1 MQEAIAALV
10 IATAALL
17 GSPGPATLSLAAVG
31 ATSGISRGLPYY
43 AGILVGLLFAMLGAI
58 AGLATVLTRWPQA
71 GLVIQSLG
79 AAYILFVAWKI
90 ATAPTV
96 TEDASDDIRHPN
108 FRDGFILNI
117 LNAKAYAAFLALFS
131 QLLLPIDDPIFAYL
145 ASATVCF
152 GVAIVVDAAWLF
164 AGGFLQTIFRNPRS
178 ARLIR
183 IVFGILIVASVIW
196 MLWSAGIAND

>member
-79 AAYILFVAWKI
+79 AAYIVFVAWKI

-96 TEDASDDIRHPN
+96 TEDASEDIRHPG
-108 FRDGFILNI
+108 FRDGVILNI

-131 QLLLPIDDPIFAYL
+131 QFLLPIDGIVLAYL
-145 ASATVCF
+145 ATATIIF
-152 GVAIVVDAAWLF
+152 GIGVIVDTAWLF
-164 AGGFLQTIFRNPRS
+164 AGGFLQSIFRNPRS

-183 IVFGILIVASVIW
+183 IVFGLLIVASVFW
-196 MLWSAGIAND
+196 MFWSAGFAND

>member
-1 MQEAIAALV
+1 MLEAIAALV

-17 GSPGPATLSLAAVG
+17 GSPGPATLSLAAVA
-31 ATSGISRGLPYY
+31 ATIGISRGLPYY
-43 AGILVGLLFAMLGAI
+43 FGILTGLLFAMLGAI
-58 AGLATVLTRWPQA
+58 AGLATVLARWPQVS
-71 GLVIQSLG
+71 LVIQVLG
-79 AAYILFVAWKI
+79 ATYILYVAWKI

-96 TEDASDDIRHPN
+96 TEDDSKNIRHPG

-131 QLLLPIDDPIFAYL
+131 QFLLPIDDLMFAYV

-152 GVAIVVDAAWLF
+152 GVAIVVDAAWLL
-164 AGGFLQTIFRNPRS
+164 AGGFLQSIFRNPRS
-178 ARLIR
+178 ARRIR

-196 MLWSAGIAND
+196 MLAASGHL

>member
-1 MQEAIAALV
+1 MPEAIAALV

-31 ATSGISRGLPYY
+31 ATSGVSRGLPYY

-58 AGLATVLTRWPQA
+58 AGLATVLGRWPQA
-71 GLVIQSLG
+71 SLVIQLLG
-79 AAYILFVAWKI
+79 ATYILYVAWKI

-96 TEDASDDIRHPN
+96 TEADSKDIRHPG

-131 QLLLPIDDPIFAYL
+131 QFLLPIDNRVFAYL

-152 GVAIVVDAAWLF
+152 GVAVIVDAAWLI
-164 AGGFLQTIFRNPRS
+164 AGGFLQSLFRNPRS

-183 IVFGILIVASVIW
+183 IVFGLLIVASVIW
-196 MLWSAGIAND
+196 MVANSGLF

>member
-1 MQEAIAALV
+1 MPEAIAALV

-31 ATSGISRGLPYY
+31 ATSGVSRGLPYY
-43 AGILVGLLFAMLGAI
+43 VGILAGLLFAMLGAI
-58 AGLATVLTRWPQA
+58 AGLATVLARWPQA
-71 GLVIQSLG
+71 GLVIQLLG
-79 AAYILFVAWKI
+79 ATYILYVAWKI

-96 TEDASDDIRHPN
+96 TEDDGKDIRHPG

-131 QLLLPIDDPIFAYL
+131 QFLLPIDNRVFAYL

-152 GVAIVVDAAWLF
+152 GVAVIVDAAWLF
-164 AGGFLQTIFRNPRS
+164 AGGFLQSIFRNPRA

-183 IVFGILIVASVIW
+183 TVFGLLIVASVIW
-196 MLWSAGIAND
+196 MVANSGLL

>member
-1 MQEAIAALV
+1 MSEAIAALV

-31 ATSGISRGLPYY
+31 ATSGVSRGLPYY
-43 AGILVGLLFAMLGAI
+43 AGILAGLLFAMLGAI
-58 AGLATVLTRWPQA
+58 AGLATVLARWPQA
-71 GLVIQSLG
+71 GLVIQLLG
-79 AAYILFVAWKI
+79 ATYILYVAWKI

-96 TEDASDDIRHPN
+96 TEDDGKDIRHPG

-131 QLLLPIDDPIFAYL
+131 QFLLPIDNRVFAYL

-152 GVAIVVDAAWLF
+152 GVAVIVDAAWLF
-164 AGGFLQTIFRNPRS
+164 AGGFLQSIFRNPRA

-183 IVFGILIVASVIW
+183 IVFGLLIVASVIW
-196 MLWSAGIAND
+196 MVANSGLL

>member
-1 MQEAIAALV
+1 MPEAIAALV

-31 ATSGISRGLPYY
+31 ATGGVSRGLPYY
-43 AGILVGLLFAMLGAI
+43 AGILAGLLFAMLGAI
-58 AGLATVLTRWPQA
+58 AGLATVLGRWPQA
-71 GLVIQSLG
+71 SLVIQLLG
-79 AAYILFVAWKI
+79 ATYILYVAWKI

-96 TEDASDDIRHPN
+96 TEDASKDIRHPG

-131 QLLLPIDDPIFAYL
+131 QFLLPIDNRVFAYL

-152 GVAIVVDAAWLF
+152 GVAVIVDAAWLF
-164 AGGFLQTIFRNPRS
+164 AGGFLQSIFRNPRA

-183 IVFGILIVASVIW
+183 IVFGLLIVASVIL
-196 MLWSAGIAND
+196 MVANSGLL

>member
-1 MQEAIAALV
+1 MPEAIAALV

-17 GSPGPATLSLAAVG
+17 GSPGPATLSLAAVA
-31 ATSGISRGLPYY
+31 ATSGVSRGLPYY
-43 AGILVGLLFAMLGAI
+43 VGILAGLLFAMLGAI
-58 AGLATVLTRWPQA
+58 AGLATVLGRWPQA
-71 GLVIQSLG
+71 GLVIQLLG
-79 AAYILFVAWKI
+79 ATYILYVAWKI

-96 TEDASDDIRHPN
+96 TEDASKDIRHPG

-131 QLLLPIDDPIFAYL
+131 QFLLPIDNRVFAYL

-152 GVAIVVDAAWLF
+152 GVAVIVDAAWLH
-164 AGGFLQTIFRNPRS
+164 AGGFLQSIFRNPRS

-183 IVFGILIVASVIW
+183 IVFGLLIVASVIW
-196 MLWSAGIAND
+196 MVANSGLL

>member
-1 MQEAIAALV
+1 MPEAIAALV
-10 IATAALL
+10 ITTAALL

-43 AGILVGLLFAMLGAI
+43 AGILAGLLFAMLGAI
-58 AGLATVLTRWPQA
+58 AGLATVLARWPQA
-71 GLVIQSLG
+71 GLIIQSIG
-79 AAYILFVAWKI
+79 AAYILYVAWKI

-96 TEDASDDIRHPN
+96 TEDASEDIRHPG

-117 LNAKAYAAFLALFS
+117 LNAKAYAVFFALFT
-131 QLLLPIDDPIFAYL
+131 QLLLPFDSANLAYAATAAVVFAVGIF
-145 ASATVCF
+145 VD
-152 GVAIVVDAAWLF
+152 IVWLL
-164 AGGFLQTIFRNPRS
+164 AGGFLQSIFRNPRS

-196 MLWSAGIAND
+196 MAATSGFL

>member
-1 MQEAIAALV
+1 MPEAIAALV

-31 ATSGISRGLPYY
+31 ATSGVYRGLPYY
-43 AGILVGLLFAMLGAI
+43 AGILAGLLFAMLGAI
-58 AGLATVLTRWPQA
+58 AGLATVLGRWPQA
-71 GLVIQSLG
+71 SLVVQLLG
-79 AAYILFVAWKI
+79 ATYLLYVAWKI

-96 TEDASDDIRHPN
+96 TEDNSKDIRHPG

-131 QLLLPIDDPIFAYL
+131 QLLLPFDNRVFAYL

-152 GVAIVVDAAWLF
+152 GVAVIVDAAWLI
-164 AGGFLQTIFRNPRS
+164 AGGFLQSIFRNPRS

-183 IVFGILIVASVIW
+183 IVFGLLIVASVIW
-196 MLWSAGIAND
+196 MVVNSGLL

>member
-1 MQEAIAALV
+1 MPEAIAALV

-31 ATSGISRGLPYY
+31 ATSGVSRGLPYY
-43 AGILVGLLFAMLGAI
+43 AGILAGLLFAMLGAI
-58 AGLATVLTRWPQA
+58 AGLATVLGRWPQA
-71 GLVIQSLG
+71 GLVIQLLG
-79 AAYILFVAWKI
+79 ATYILYVAWKI

-96 TEDASDDIRHPN
+96 TEDASKDIRHPG

-131 QLLLPIDDPIFAYL
+131 QFLLPIDNRVFAYL

-152 GVAIVVDAAWLF
+152 GVAIIVDAAWLL
-164 AGGFLQTIFRNPRS
+164 AGGFLQSIFRNPRS

-183 IVFGILIVASVIW
+183 IVFGLLIVASVIW
-196 MLWSAGIAND
+196 MVANSGLL